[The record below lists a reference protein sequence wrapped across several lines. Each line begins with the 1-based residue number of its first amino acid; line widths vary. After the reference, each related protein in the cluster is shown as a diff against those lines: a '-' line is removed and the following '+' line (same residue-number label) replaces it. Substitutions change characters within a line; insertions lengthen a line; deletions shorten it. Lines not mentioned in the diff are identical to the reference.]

1 MIEERIRD
9 GITQA
14 SHGYAKTNNKYMKN
28 YDKNKE
34 SSFLMRLDAN
44 NLFPMTEN
52 LPLGNFKWIKNTS
65 EMHEE
70 FIKNYDKN
78 DDIEYILQA
87 DIQYPETCMT

>member
-1 MIEERIRD
+1 MTIVELELLTDSNILLMIGERIRG

-52 LPLGNFKWIKNTS
+52 LPLGNFK
-65 EMHEE
+65 
-70 FIKNYDKN
+70 
-78 DDIEYILQA
+78 
-87 DIQYPETCMT
+87 